1 MRFRAHPAM
10 LRKEA
15 RVMAIVPD
23 KYLDLLQQK
32 KAFANLATVNPDGS
46 PQVTPVWF
54 DYTDGLVRV
63 NTARGRVKARN
74 LKKGAAVALAIV
86 DPGNPYRYVQ
96 IRGRVRRVTE
106 DGAVSH
112 IDSLAKKYLGQDK
125 YTNAQ
130 PGEVRLMCEI
140 EPTSASGMG

>member
-15 RVMAIVPD
+15 RVMVPD

-63 NTARGRVKARN
+63 RTPR
-74 LKKGAAVALAIV
+74 GAASRHA
-86 DPGNPYRYVQ
+86 
-96 IRGRVRRVTE
+96 T
-106 DGAVSH
+106 
-112 IDSLAKKYLGQDK
+112 
-125 YTNAQ
+125 
-130 PGEVRLMCEI
+130 
-140 EPTSASGMG
+140 

>member
-1 MRFRAHPAM
+1 
-10 LRKEA
+10 
-15 RVMAIVPD
+15 MAIVPD

-32 KAFANLATVNPDGS
+32 KAFANIATVNPDGT
-46 PQVTPVWF
+46 PVVTPVWF

-74 LKKGAAVALAIV
+74 LKKGVAVALAIV
-86 DPGNPYRYVQ
+86 DPDNPYRYVQ
-96 IRGRVRRVTE
+96 VRGRVRRVTE

-125 YTNAQ
+125 YPYAQ
-130 PGEVRLMCEI
+130 PGEVRLLCEI
-140 EPTSASGMG
+140 EPTSASGMS